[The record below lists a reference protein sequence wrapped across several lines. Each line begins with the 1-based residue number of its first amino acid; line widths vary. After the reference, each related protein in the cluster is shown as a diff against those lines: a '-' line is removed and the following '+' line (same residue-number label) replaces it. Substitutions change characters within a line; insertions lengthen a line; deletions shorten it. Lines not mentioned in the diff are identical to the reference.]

1 MKNELNQIVI
11 EMQEGKSDIV
21 VQHEK
26 TREAVTCYFT
36 FNDGNTTADFNYYIK
51 VHYANFN

>member
-11 EMQEGKSDIV
+11 EMQEGKSDI